1 MIILELN
8 EINLDN
14 KSLSKLNYISQ
25 KINEFKCKIV
35 ETIPDS
41 LIEYEGLDPWVQWP
55 TIHNCCSVKEHGQLR
70 HGDSI
75 NKSKKMIF
83 FIN

>member
-14 KSLSKLNYISQ
+14 KSLSKLDYISQ

-35 ETIPDS
+35 ETIQTH
-41 LIEYEGLDPWVQWP
+41 Y
-55 TIHNCCSVKEHGQLR
+55 
-70 HGDSI
+70 
-75 NKSKKMIF
+75 
-83 FIN
+83 

>member
-14 KSLSKLNYISQ
+14 KSLSKLNYLSQ

-41 LIEYEGLDPWVQWP
+41 LIEYEGLD
-55 TIHNCCSVKEHGQLR
+55 HGFNGQL
-70 HGDSI
+70 
-75 NKSKKMIF
+75 
-83 FIN
+83 FITVVV

>member
-14 KSLSKLNYISQ
+14 KSLSKLNYLNQ

-35 ETIPDS
+35 ETTPDS
-41 LIEYEGLDPWVQWP
+41 LIEYEGLDPWVQ
-55 TIHNCCSVKEHGQLR
+55 HNYS
-70 HGDSI
+70 
-75 NKSKKMIF
+75 
-83 FIN
+83 